1 MNQGSES
8 SQTETLE
15 NRVERLEYSVLS
27 TQSILKNLLLSST
40 KQQLTLERI
49 EDRLEKHDHRMDQM
63 DQRMDKMEQRMDKM
77 EQRMDKMDKKI
88 DVNQQENR
96 ERFDQLELLIRQH
109 FPKN

>member
-1 MNQGSES
+1 MNQGTES
-8 SQTETLE
+8 SQPETLE
-15 NRVERLEYSVLS
+15 TRVERLEYSVLS

-40 KQQLTLERI
+40 KQQLILERI

-63 DQRMDKMEQRMDKM
+63 DQRMDKM
-77 EQRMDKMDKKI
+77 DKKI
-88 DVNQQENR
+88 DANQQENR

>member
-1 MNQGSES
+1 MNQGTES
-8 SQTETLE
+8 SQPETLE
-15 NRVERLEYSVLS
+15 TRVERLEYSVLS

-40 KQQLTLERI
+40 KQQLILERI

-63 DQRMDKMEQRMDKM
+63 DQRMDKMD
-77 EQRMDKMDKKI
+77 QRMDKMDKKI
-88 DVNQQENR
+88 DANQQENR